1 MTMQD
6 KLDELSKR
14 RSASS
19 QGGGEAAIERQHAR
33 GKMTA
38 HERINRL
45 LDPGTFIELDPF
57 VTHDVNEFGIA
68 DRKVPG
74 DSVVTG
80 YGKID
85 GRTVFVY
92 AFDFTVLGGTMSL
105 VASKKTMKVQDLALK
120 TGSPIIGILDS
131 GGARIQEGVD
141 SLWGVGQIFQRN
153 VLSSGVI
160 PQISIIMGPAAGAAV
175 YSPALTDFIIMEK
188 GVGQMYITGPDVIK
202 TVTGEEV
209 THEQLGGA
217 DAHTTMSGVAHF
229 GTDGEEES
237 LDLARDLLS
246 FLPSNNLEDSTFADT
261 ADNPSRPTPEL
272 MDLVPEDPNQPYDM
286 RDFIDSI
293 VDIGGGFLEVHQ
305 SWAQNIVVGFG
316 RFNGKTT
323 GIIGQQPMVMS
334 GALDIKAAIKA
345 ARFVRFCD
353 CFNIPLVT
361 LTDVPGYLPGVD
373 QEHNG
378 IITHGAKLLYAYTEA
393 TVPKV
398 GIVTRKAYGGAL
410 IVMSSQMLRG
420 DINYAW
426 PGAEMAVMGAEGAA
440 NIIFRN
446 RIRESE
452 NSEMERKLA
461 TQEYQEQFANPY
473 VTASKG
479 YIEDV
484 IDPSDTRKMIVSA
497 LSMLENKTDSV
508 PSKKHGN
515 IPL

>member
-1 MTMQD
+1 MTMEE
-6 KLDELSKR
+6 KLDDLSR
-14 RSASS
+14 RRAMSHE
-19 QGGGEAAIERQHAR
+19 GGGASAVERQHAR
-33 GKMTA
+33 GKLTA
-38 HERINRL
+38 HERIERL
-45 LDPGTFIELDPF
+45 LDPGSFTELDAF
-57 VTHDVNEFGIA
+57 VTHDVDEFGIG
-68 DRKVPG
+68 DRKALG

-85 GRTVFVY
+85 GRAVFIY
-92 AFDFTVLGGTMSL
+92 SFDFTVLGGTMSL
-105 VASKKTMKVQDLALK
+105 VASKKVNKIQDLALK
-120 TGSPIIGILDS
+120 TGAPIIGIMDS

-175 YSPALTDFIIMEK
+175 YSPALTDFIVMEK

-229 GTDGEEES
+229 GVDGEEES
-237 LDLARDLLS
+237 LDLVRDLLS
-246 FLPSNNLEDSTFADT
+246 FLPSNNLEDPPLNDSID
-261 ADNPSRPTPEL
+261 DPERLTPALSE
-272 MDLVPEDPNQPYDM
+272 LVPSDPNQPYDM
-286 RDFIDSI
+286 RDVIDNI
-293 VDIGGGFLEVHQ
+293 VDSDGGFFEIHQ
-305 SWAQNIVVGFG
+305 LWAPNIIVGLG
-316 RFNGKTT
+316 RFDGKTV
-323 GIIGQQPMVMS
+323 GIVGQQPMIMS
-334 GALDIKAAIKA
+334 GALDIKAAQKA

-361 LTDVPGYLPGVD
+361 LADVPGYLPGVD

-378 IITHGAKLLYAYTEA
+378 IISHGAKLIYAYTEA
-393 TVPKV
+393 TVPKI

-426 PGAEMAVMGAEGAA
+426 PGAEMAVMGSEGAA

-446 RIRESE
+446 RIREAEDSE
-452 NSEMERKLA
+452 AERLLA
-461 TQEYQEQFANPY
+461 SKEYQDQFANPY

-484 IDPSDTRKMIVSA
+484 IAPQDTRKMIIKA
-497 LSMLENKTDSV
+497 LNMLENKADSL
-508 PSKKHGN
+508 PAKKHGN